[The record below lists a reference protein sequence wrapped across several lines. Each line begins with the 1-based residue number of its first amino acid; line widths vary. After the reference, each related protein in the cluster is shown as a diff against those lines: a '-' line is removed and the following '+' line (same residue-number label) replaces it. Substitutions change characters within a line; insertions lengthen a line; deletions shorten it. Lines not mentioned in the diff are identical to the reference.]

1 MIKYSGRLELNPEQ
15 MLQLR
20 QASYLI
26 AALTDTDVSFC
37 LISVAPP
44 LLLVCL
50 VLASSARISFEGAK
64 SRGEEEAREGGN

>member
-1 MIKYSGRLELNPEQ
+1 MIKYSCRLELNPEQ

-44 LLLVCL
+44 FLLVRL